1 MIVDLRP
8 SLENASW
15 FAIQTFPKHEK
26 MIFSALEGKNI
37 AAFLP
42 LYSAVRKWSD
52 RRKVIQLP
60 LFPGY
65 VFVRIGPTPHA
76 RGSVLQT
83 NGVISFVGVR
93 GIGTPI
99 PDEEIVAVQ
108 NVLNRA
114 ITFAPHPYLTTGQRV
129 RIRGGSLEGLQGVL
143 TAVNRDQSL
152 VVSVELIQRSIA
164 IRVTGYR
171 VEPE

>member
-1 MIVDLRP
+1 
-8 SLENASW
+8 
-15 FAIQTFPKHEK
+15 
-26 MIFSALEGKNI
+26 MIFCALEGKNI
-37 AAFLP
+37 TTLLP
-42 LYSAVRKWSD
+42 LYSAVREWSD

-65 VFVRIGPTPHA
+65 VFVRIGSTSHA

-83 NGVISFVGVR
+83 NGVIGFVGAR
-93 GIGTPI
+93 GMGTPI

-108 NVLNRA
+108 NVLKRDL
-114 ITFAPHPYLTTGQRV
+114 TFAPHPYLRTGQRV
-129 RIRGGSLEGLQGVL
+129 CIRGGSLEGLKGVL